1 MSELVG
7 YGRAHGFTLG
17 IVSVLVFCFVLVC
30 VYWLTGRDGLDCRA
44 SV

>member
-1 MSELVG
+1 MGSLWAL
-7 YGRAHGFTLG
+7 YQF
-17 IVSVLVFCFVLVC
+17 LVFCLVLVC